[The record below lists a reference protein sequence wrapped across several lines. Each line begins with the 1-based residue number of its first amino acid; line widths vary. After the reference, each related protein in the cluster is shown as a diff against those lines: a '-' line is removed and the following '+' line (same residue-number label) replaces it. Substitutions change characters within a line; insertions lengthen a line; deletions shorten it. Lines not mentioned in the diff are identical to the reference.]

1 MIFQIILI
9 VSLCNGI
16 LVFIYPEKS
25 YKEMTK
31 QEKIQACYQHACLLF
46 EDGKQMTNQSLR
58 ERLSIG
64 KNNSAG
70 ASRIINDT
78 IDAGLI
84 KIADND
90 NESKK
95 FSSYIPYY
103 A

>member
-1 MIFQIILI
+1 
-9 VSLCNGI
+9 
-16 LVFIYPEKS
+16 
-25 YKEMTK
+25 
-31 QEKIQACYQHACLLF
+31 
-46 EDGKQMTNQSLR
+46 MTNQSLR